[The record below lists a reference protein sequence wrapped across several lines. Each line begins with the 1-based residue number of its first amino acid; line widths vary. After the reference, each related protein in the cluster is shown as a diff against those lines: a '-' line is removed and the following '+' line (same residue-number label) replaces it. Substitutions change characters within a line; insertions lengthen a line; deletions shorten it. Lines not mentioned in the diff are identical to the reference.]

1 MEEGLLFYGVA
12 LHTADV
18 APGDV
23 QGSATVVA
31 NLADSGLTIRDRTA
45 VPTGETAHPVAVKFL
60 VKLAL
65 ADVLVN
71 DVTQGRHILSPKS
84 ADFHTPFYRKGGN
97 YWARLRLKLCPSF
110 FEFCLAGESNG
121 PVLNFEL

>member
-1 MEEGLLFYGVA
+1 
-12 LHTADV
+12 
-18 APGDV
+18 
-23 QGSATVVA
+23 
-31 NLADSGLTIRDRTA
+31 

-84 ADFHTPFYRKGGN
+84 ADFHTPFYLKSVQNRPTREDRKGGN
-97 YWARLRLKLCPSF
+97 YWAQLRLKLCPSF